1 MDQYCHRKLQLPN
14 KGVLLLYGH
23 VVRFHQGIFEADDVF
38 NSESTHFGQ
47 IDFVRGKI
55 VVNSALSEDAKN
67 ETIVHEV
74 THGIL
79 VYIGRSDLSQ
89 DEQFVQAIK
98 DLT

>member
-1 MDQYCHRKLQLPN
+1 MKIC
-14 KGVLLLYGH
+14 GVNYDI
-23 VVRFHQGIFEADDVF
+23 VEADDVF

-55 VVNSALSEDAKN
+55 VVNSALSEDAKK

-89 DEQFVQAIK
+89 DEQFVQALGNAIFQTFE
-98 DLT
+98 LREL